1 MKYALIITIFL
12 IAYACTFVA
21 IFVPVTRA
29 MKKHVLFNHNG
40 HKIEILTGIIS
51 AKFVV
56 DGIVVDSGKRYGHS
70 FHFDFIKK
78 LDNDTIRV
86 YITRKAIAPEIKL
99 YINDEKQDI
108 EY

>member
-21 IFVPVTRA
+21 IFVPAMRA
-29 MKKHVLFNHNG
+29 TKKHVLFNYNG
-40 HKIEILTGIIS
+40 HKIEIFTGMMS